1 MQVLVAQNE
10 ALVQTGLLEVA
21 EQGFAVLV
29 APLFFGVILYLLRA
43 GGG

>member
-1 MQVLVAQNE
+1 MLVAQNE
-10 ALVQTGLLEVA
+10 ALAQTGLLDVA

-29 APLFFGVILYLLRA
+29 APVFLGTILYLLRA

>member
-1 MQVLVAQNE
+1 MLVAQNE
-10 ALVQTGLLEVA
+10 ALVQTGLLDVA

-29 APLFFGVILYLLRA
+29 APVFLGTILYLLRA

>member
-1 MQVLVAQNE
+1 MLVAQNE
-10 ALVQTGLLEVA
+10 VLAQTGLLDVA

-29 APLFFGVILYLLRA
+29 APVFLGTILYLLRA